1 MGAVGVGW
9 AVSWLVASTR
19 AVGLSDG
26 SIGEG
31 TSAWAVGDSQ
41 GGGLSDSVGVVVLHD
56 GGWVWAVCGILGD
69 DLSGG
74 PFGLIAVVSRDG
86 SNGEGSS
93 EDG

>member
-1 MGAVGVGW
+1 
-9 AVSWLVASTR
+9 VASTR

-26 SIGEG
+26 GVGEG

-56 GGWVWAVCGILGD
+56 GGWVWAVCGIHGD

-74 PFGLIAVVSRDG
+74 PFGLVAVVSRD
-86 SNGEGSS
+86 SSSGEGSS
-93 EDG
+93 ENG